1 MINFNRSMRFL
12 YLLKSKLKQ
21 SELGIVVCFLVLQ
34 SSALC
39 CITLGSSEPRAPSP
53 HFQRVLIRNS
63 GEIGRLLFLLVIR
76 MSNFTKTFSHPFQ
89 TKQTTHNKKTTANHN
104 WISSLVK
111 KKIKKN
117 PRTKQMTSSHYTLVN
132 RYIQPICLTKI
143 TRKNNLMF
151 SKPDI
156 HIYKVFTFSRIFK
169 KIIAGLFLTEHANH
183 DCRNFSTTIANII

>member
-1 MINFNRSMRFL
+1 MVLSHVRLETCLVYTAFYTNSMSGSVQTEINKYQKSLRTKATEVSNLLNFNRSMRFL

-104 WISSLVK
+104 
-111 KKIKKN
+111 
-117 PRTKQMTSSHYTLVN
+117 
-132 RYIQPICLTKI
+132 
-143 TRKNNLMF
+143 
-151 SKPDI
+151 
-156 HIYKVFTFSRIFK
+156 
-169 KIIAGLFLTEHANH
+169 
-183 DCRNFSTTIANII
+183 